1 MLSKLIPYFRR
12 YKAAAV
18 ICPVLMLIEV
28 VGDVMMP
35 LLMSSLVDVGIQ
47 NRDIPYIVRT
57 GLLMVG
63 LALVALAC
71 GAFASR
77 LAALASQGAGADLRL
92 DLFRK
97 IQDFSFAN
105 LDRFGVPSLITRLTT
120 DVNNLQQAGMMCL
133 RILVRAPFMLLLA
146 LIMTLSINPR
156 LATVFLIAIPLLAG
170 IIGLILVRAHPRF
183 RSLQEKIDG
192 LNTAVQ
198 ENLIGIRIVKS
209 FVRADYEKD
218 KFRAANDDLMET
230 ALRAVRLVIMNMPIM
245 MLIMYGCIV
254 SILWFGGRM
263 VRAGAMGTGE
273 LIGFISYVTQILMS
287 LMILSMIFMMFTR
300 AKASAERVLEV
311 LETRPDLVEPD
322 EPLVEVADGSI
333 EFRRV
338 GFRYAAG
345 HGEQTLA
352 DINLDIR
359 AGEIVGLIGA
369 TGSGKTTLVQLIPR
383 LYDATEGEVVV
394 GGHDVR
400 RYALGPL
407 RDAVAM
413 VLQNNTLFS
422 GTIRDN
428 LRWGKED
435 ATDEEIRE
443 ACEAAQAWSFIQ
455 EMPRGLDTDL
465 GQGGVNLSGG
475 QKQRLCIARALLK
488 KPKIII
494 LDDSTSAVDMA
505 TDARIREA
513 FRTRL
518 RGLTTLI
525 IAQRIRSIA
534 HADRIV
540 VMDNGRIVDV
550 GTHQELLARNEI
562 YRDVYLAQQEG
573 AIAG

>member
-156 LATVFLIAIPLLAG
+156 LATVFLIAIPLLAC
-170 IIGLILVRAHPRF
+170 IVGLIMARAHPRF
-183 RSLQEKIDG
+183 RSLQGKIDG

-209 FVRADYEKD
+209 FVRADHEKD

-230 ALRAVRLVIMNMPIM
+230 ALRAVRLVILNMPIM

-345 HGEQTLA
+345 YGQQTLA

-400 RYALGPL
+400 RYALGSL

-428 LRWGKED
+428 LRWGKDD

-455 EMPRGLDTDL
+455 EMPKGLDTDL